1 MDPGGQQQSRREF
14 SLEFPWNMILSCLIL
29 SYNERNFKEEADS
42 MDMREEMR
50 QYLDF
55 CQYRKELSRN
65 TLKAYRIDLE
75 QFLRYVKDNAL
86 LKTKIEEYITEL
98 HKKYKQKTVKRKIA
112 SIKAFYKYLEEEEKL
127 EVPNP
132 FTKIRVKFKEAES
145 LPRIIPRNDIEK
157 LLNCMYK
164 IMDHSEKGTAIYRDL
179 TIVEMFFAT
188 GARVY
193 EISNLKRQDIDLD
206 NGIIKIFGKGSKER
220 YVQIG
225 SHEIL
230 RLMREYYRLN
240 QEVIDKC
247 GFFFVNQQGKR
258 FSEQSIRRMLR
269 KYSPQAGVSVHIT
282 PHMFRHS
289 VATYLLEEGVD
300 IMYIQKILGHSSIKT
315 TQIYLHIA
323 SKKQMEILRERH
335 PRNRMRIQRAA

>member
-1 MDPGGQQQSRREF
+1 MISCCPI
-14 SLEFPWNMILSCLIL
+14 LE
-29 SYNERNFKEEADS
+29 YNERNFKKEATR
-42 MDMREEMR
+42 MEIREEME
-50 QYLDF
+50 QYLEF

-65 TLKAYRIDLE
+65 TVKAYRIDLE
-75 QFLRYVKDNAL
+75 QFLHYVKEDTL
-86 LKTKIEEYITEL
+86 LRSKIEAYITEL

-112 SIKAFYKYLEEEEKL
+112 SIKAFYQYLEEEERMK
-127 EVPNP
+127 ESNP

-145 LPRIIPRNDIEK
+145 LPRIIPRNEIEK
-157 LLNCMYK
+157 LLNCMYA
-164 IMDHSEKGTAIYRDL
+164 IIDHSEKKSTIYRDL
-179 TIVEMFFAT
+179 TIVEIFFAT

-206 NGIIKIFGKGSKER
+206 NGIIRIFGKGSKER
-220 YVQIG
+220 CVQIG
-225 SHEIL
+225 NHDIL
-230 RLMREYYRLN
+230 ELMKAYYQMN
-240 QEVIDKC
+240 QEVIEQC

-258 FSEQSIRRMLR
+258 FSEQSIRRMIR
-269 KYSPQAGVSVHIT
+269 KYSCQAGVSIHIT

-300 IMYIQKILGHSSIKT
+300 IMYIQKLLGHSSIKT

-335 PRNRMRIQRAA
+335 PRNWMQIQRAA

>member
-1 MDPGGQQQSRREF
+1 ME
-14 SLEFPWNMILSCLIL
+14 I
-29 SYNERNFKEEADS
+29 
-42 MDMREEMR
+42 REEME
-50 QYLDF
+50 QYLEF
-55 CQYRKELSRN
+55 CQYRKELSKN
-65 TLKAYRIDLE
+65 TVKAYRIDLE
-75 QFLRYVKDNAL
+75 QFLHYVKEDAL
-86 LKTKIEEYITEL
+86 LRSKIEAYITEL

-112 SIKAFYKYLEEEEKL
+112 SIKAFYQYLEEEERM
-127 EVPNP
+127 EVSNP

-145 LPRIIPRNDIEK
+145 LPRIIPRNEIEK
-157 LLNCMYK
+157 LLNCMYA
-164 IMDHSEKGTAIYRDL
+164 IIDHSEKKSTIYRDL
-179 TIVEMFFAT
+179 TIVEIFFAT

-206 NGIIKIFGKGSKER
+206 NGIIRIFGKGSKER
-220 YVQIG
+220 CVQIG
-225 SHEIL
+225 NHDIL
-230 RLMREYYRLN
+230 ELMKAYYQMN
-240 QEVIDKC
+240 QEVIEQC

-269 KYSPQAGVSVHIT
+269 KYSCQAGVSIHIT

-300 IMYIQKILGHSSIKT
+300 IMYIQKLLGHSSIKT

-335 PRNRMRIQRAA
+335 PRNWMQIQRAA